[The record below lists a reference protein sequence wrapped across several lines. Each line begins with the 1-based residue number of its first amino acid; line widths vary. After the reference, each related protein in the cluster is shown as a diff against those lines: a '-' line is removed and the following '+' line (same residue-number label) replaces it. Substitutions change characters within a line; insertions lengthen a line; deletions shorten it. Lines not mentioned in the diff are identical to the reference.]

1 LCYIKK
7 NISEKEKLGEPN
19 MPYRFLKLS
28 TILIPTILIGGFE
41 FLRHTVFLL
50 HQFSMMEG
58 NYFITILTFLV
69 SYAFSNWMFRTI
81 EEKNKRIS
89 LEREMRAIYEERERL
104 AKELHDNIAQTLF
117 LLKVHLKKGKL
128 NDAQG
133 LLNSIDSNVRQAIFN
148 LRTSPTEKY
157 PFSKRVESWLDEWS
171 TVSGIDVKSSIQ
183 LIEGYFSPTEEVEL
197 FSILQEAFV
206 NIRKHSEAN
215 CVSFRLKTMKNQWVL
230 KIVDNG
236 KGFSPVDIP
245 INKYGLTMLK
255 ERVHKIQGTMEISS
269 KMEIGTELI
278 IKGEKE

>member
-1 LCYIKK
+1 
-7 NISEKEKLGEPN
+7 
-19 MPYRFLKLS
+19 MPYRFLKIS

-58 NYFITILTFLV
+58 NYFITILTMLV

-89 LEREMRAIYEERERL
+89 SEREMRAIYEERERL

-148 LRTSPTEKY
+148 LRTSPTEKS

-183 LIEGYFSPTEEVEL
+183 LTEDYFSPTEEVEL

-215 CVSFRLKTMKNQWVL
+215 CVSFRLKTMKKQWEL

-236 KGFSPVDIP
+236 IGFSPVDIP
-245 INKYGLTMLK
+245 LNKYGLTMLK